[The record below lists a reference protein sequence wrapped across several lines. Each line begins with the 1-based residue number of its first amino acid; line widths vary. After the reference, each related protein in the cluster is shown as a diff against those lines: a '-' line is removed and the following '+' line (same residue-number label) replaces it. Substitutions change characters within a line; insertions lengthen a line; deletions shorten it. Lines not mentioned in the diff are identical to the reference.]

1 MLARKGQGKEAK
13 LSYHGHLMTENRNG
27 LVVNTRVTTA
37 YGSAEP
43 HAGFRPSEH
52 LLTKVRRTGTPRLPQ
67 AAIVGGP
74 ENR

>member
-1 MLARKGQGKEAK
+1 MLARKGQGNEAK

-43 HAGFRPSEH
+43 HAR
-52 LLTKVRRTGTPRLPQ
+52 LLMAEQLPGGG
-67 AAIVGGP
+67 ARDVGS
-74 ENR
+74 R